1 MRLDPENRQRLLR
14 LLESA
19 PRPAVTEGAPP
30 TVDDLIALGDNT
42 LTPERRRQV
51 LAWLASDGELTR
63 DWVQMQQDWT
73 RVRDE
78 LQKKPLPVARRTTW
92 RWLGPL
98 TGLAA
103 VATIVGM
110 LVVPVWQ
117 GDPTAALDDLAWPDD
132 VRPLHWT
139 LGAKS
144 AVPAVETPD
153 PTVQAAFA
161 AGVAAVLARAPTAAD
176 WARLRGHYA
185 ERGATSTCPG
195 VCSIGQREAWQ
206 RGRWAARAR
215 LVCLSET
222 SPPETMQ
229 VLIAAR
235 PTAMAAEASAGTDLR
250 GLCAEAERWFE
261 RYE

>member
-1 MRLDPENRQRLLR
+1 MRLDPENRKRLLR

-19 PRPAVTEGAPP
+19 PRPAATEGAPP
-30 TVDDLIALGDNT
+30 TADDLIALSDNT

-51 LAWLASDGELTR
+51 LAWLACDGELTR
-63 DWVQMQQDWT
+63 DWVQMQQDWE

-78 LQKKPLPVARRTTW
+78 LQKKLLPVARRTAW

-132 VRPLHWT
+132 VRPLHWA

-144 AVPAVETPD
+144 AEPGVDAPD

-161 AGVAAVLARAPTAAD
+161 AGVAAVLARAPMAAD

-185 ERGATSTCPG
+185 ERGAASTCPG

-215 LVCLSET
+215 LACLSET
-222 SPPETMQ
+222 SPRETMQ

-235 PTAMAAEASAGTDLR
+235 PTGMAADASVKTDLSE
-250 GLCAEAERWFE
+250 LCAEAERWFE

>member
-1 MRLDPENRQRLLR
+1 MRLEPENRKRLLR
-14 LLESA
+14 LLENA
-19 PRPAVTEGAPP
+19 PRPAATEGAPP
-30 TVDDLIALGDNT
+30 TVDDLIALSDNT
-42 LTPERRRQV
+42 LTPERRQQV

-63 DWVQMQQDWT
+63 DWVQMQQDWA
-73 RVRDE
+73 RVRDR
-78 LQKKPLPVARRTTW
+78 LQKPPPAARRTAW
-92 RWLGPL
+92 RWLGPF

-132 VRPLHWT
+132 VRPLHWA

-144 AVPAVETPD
+144 TEPRMDGPD
-153 PTVQAAFA
+153 PTVRAAFA
-161 AGVAAVLARAPTAAD
+161 AGVAAVLARAPTASD

-185 ERGATSTCPG
+185 DRGAASACPG
-195 VCSIGQREAWQ
+195 VCSMSEREAWQ

-222 SPPETMQ
+222 SPPEAMR

-235 PTAMAAEASAGTDLR
+235 PTGVAAEASAETDLR

>member
-1 MRLDPENRQRLLR
+1 VRLNPEDRQRLLR
-14 LLESA
+14 LLERPPRLSA
-19 PRPAVTEGAPP
+19 SAGAPP
-30 TVDDLIALGDNT
+30 SVDDLIALGDNT
-42 LTPERRRQV
+42 LTPERRGQV
-51 LAWLASDGELTR
+51 LAWLAGDGELTR
-63 DWVQMQQDWT
+63 DWVQMQQDWA

-78 LQKKPLPVARRTTW
+78 LQKKPLSAARRGAW

-103 VATIVGM
+103 MATIVGM

-117 GDPTAALDDLAWPDD
+117 RDPTAALDDLAWPAD
-132 VRPLHWT
+132 VRPLHWA

-144 AVPAVETPD
+144 AEPDVTLPD
-153 PTVQAAFA
+153 PTAPAAFA

-222 SPPETMQ
+222 SPPEAMR
-229 VLIAAR
+229 VLITAR
-235 PTAMAAEASAGTDLR
+235 PTGATAEASAGTDLR

-261 RYE
+261 QYE